1 MSTLPNSGFTGA
13 LYTYPWDLSDEGVD
27 QALDRIVD
35 LTGCTE
41 IQLAPSYHVS
51 NYFLP
56 HNPKSPI
63 RFGEKGA
70 VYYTPELSRYEDTS
84 LKPYVSPSVTTPDY
98 FERLV
103 DAINR
108 RGLVFSAWN
117 VYFFNH
123 HLTEKHP
130 EIAKHDVFGTPYI
143 GQISPSSSDAQEFAV
158 ALTQEV
164 MDRFKP
170 HAVRVEALQRQMWR
184 HGMLKNKFQ
193 GDITERCQF
202 LLGVCF
208 NPASMRNAEE
218 AGMDAAS
225 FRREVDA
232 WLRVELARIPTESD
246 LQESA
251 DAEWLAN
258 AFDGR
263 LREYLDVLNA
273 HTTSLWLRV
282 AEVIRKGGGKVQ
294 SDYLTQG
301 IRTDTNGLEPRINQH
316 IDRLTTGLPT
326 NEDDAKAQMRAY
338 LDMIAPGGE
347 VFVPVG
353 PGNITEAA
361 PLVERTMAA
370 ANAGAAGAL
379 FYNYGLMREEV
390 LRFVG
395 EAMKGVPGGDA
406 GTA

>member
-1 MSTLPNSGFTGA
+1 MPSNDFVGA
-13 LYTYPWDLSDEGVD
+13 LYTYPWDLFDDGVEE
-27 QALDRIVD
+27 ALDRIVE

-63 RFGEKGA
+63 RFGENGA
-70 VYYTPELSRYEDTS
+70 IFYRPELSRYEATE

-103 DAINR
+103 DAITR

-123 HLTEKHP
+123 YLSEKHP
-130 EIAKHDVFGTPYI
+130 EFAKHDVFGTPYV
-143 GQISPSSSDAQEFAV
+143 GQLSPSSKDAQEFAV
-158 ALTQEV
+158 ALTQEI
-164 MDRFKP
+164 MDRFRP
-170 HAVRVEALQRQMWR
+170 HAVRIEALQRQMWR

-193 GDITERCQF
+193 GEITERCQF

-218 AGMDAAS
+218 AGMDAAG

-232 WLRVELARIPTESD
+232 WLRAELARIPTEDD
-246 LQESA
+246 LSLLA

-263 LREYLDVLNA
+263 LRQYLDILNS
-273 HTTSLWLRV
+273 HTTDLWLRV
-282 AEVIRKGGGKVQ
+282 AEVIKKGGGKVQ
-294 SDYLTQG
+294 SDYLAHG
-301 IRTDTNGLEPRINQH
+301 IRTDTNGLEPRINRH
-316 IDRLTTGLPT
+316 IDRLTAGLPAT
-326 NEDDAKAQMRAY
+326 EDDVRAQMRAY
-338 LDMIAPGGE
+338 LDMIEPGGE

-361 PLVERTMAA
+361 PLVERTRAVA
-370 ANAGAAGAL
+370 EAGASGAL
-379 FYNYGLMREEV
+379 FYNYGLMREGV

-395 EAMKGVPGGDA
+395 EAMRGVPQAVA
-406 GTA
+406 GNA

>member
-1 MSTLPNSGFTGA
+1 MSNPNFTGA

-27 QALDRIVD
+27 DALDRIID

-56 HNPKSPI
+56 HSPLAPI
-63 RFGEKGA
+63 RFGENGA
-70 VYYTPELSRYEDTS
+70 IYYRPDLSRYEATE
-84 LKPYVSPSVTTPDY
+84 LKPYVSPTVTTHDY

-103 DAINR
+103 DAIDR
-108 RGLVFSAWN
+108 KGLVFSAWN

-123 HLTEKHP
+123 QLTEKHP
-130 EIAKHDVFGTPYI
+130 EFAKHDAFGMPYI
-143 GQISPSSSDAQEFAV
+143 GQISPSSKDAQEFAV
-158 ALTQEV
+158 ALTQEI
-164 MDRFKP
+164 MDRFRP

-218 AGMDAAS
+218 AGMDAEN
-225 FRREVDA
+225 FRRDVDA
-232 WLRVELARIPTESD
+232 WLRAELARIPSEDD
-246 LQESA
+246 LTMPA

-258 AFDGR
+258 SFDGR
-263 LREYLDVLNA
+263 LRKYLDILNT
-273 HTTSLWLRV
+273 HTTDLWLRV
-282 AEVIRKGGGKVQ
+282 AEVIKRGGGKVQ
-294 SDYLTQG
+294 SDYLAHG
-301 IRTDTNGLEPRINQH
+301 VRTDTNGLEPRINKH
-316 IDRLTTGLPT
+316 IDRLTAGLPAS
-326 NEDDAKAQMRAY
+326 DSDAGSHMQNY
-338 LDMIAPGGE
+338 LEMIAPGGE

-361 PLVERTMAA
+361 PLVERTRAA
-370 ANAGAAGAL
+370 AEAGAAGAL
-379 FYNYGLMREEV
+379 FYNYGLMREGV

-395 EAMKGVPGGDA
+395 EAMRSVP
-406 GTA
+406 

>member
-1 MSTLPNSGFTGA
+1 MTNNGFVGA
-13 LYTYPWDLSDEGVD
+13 LYTYPWDLADEGVD
-27 QALDRIVD
+27 DALDRIVD

-41 IQLAPSYHVS
+41 IQLTPSYHVS

-63 RFGEKGA
+63 RFGENGA
-70 VYYTPELSRYEDTS
+70 VYYTPQLSRYEGTQ
-84 LKPYVSPSVTTPDY
+84 LKPHVSPSVTTPDY

-103 DAINR
+103 EAITR
-108 RGLVFSAWN
+108 KGLVFSAWN

-123 HLTEKHP
+123 YLSGKHP
-130 EIAKHDVFGTPYI
+130 QFAKHDVFGTPYI
-143 GQISPSSSDAQEFAV
+143 GQISPSSRDAQEFAV

-164 MDRFKP
+164 MDRFGP
-170 HAVRVEALQRQMWR
+170 HAVRVEALQRQSWR

-193 GDITERCQF
+193 GDISERCQF

-218 AGMDAAS
+218 AGMDAAG
-225 FRREVDA
+225 FRGEVDV
-232 WLRVELARIPTESD
+232 WLRAELARMPTEQG
-246 LQESA
+246 LQQPA

-273 HTTSLWLRV
+273 HTTDLWLRV
-282 AEVIRKGGGKVQ
+282 AEVIKRGGGKVQ
-294 SDYLTQG
+294 SDYLAQG
-301 IRTDTNGLEPRINQH
+301 IRTDTNGLEPRINGR
-316 IDRLTTGLPT
+316 IDRLTTGLST
-326 NEDDAKAQMRAY
+326 DGAEAKAQMRGY

-353 PGNITEAA
+353 PGNIMEAA
-361 PLVERTMAA
+361 PVVERTRAA
-370 ANAGAAGAL
+370 ADAGASGAL
-379 FYNYGLMREEV
+379 FYNYGLMREGV

-395 EAMKGVPGGDA
+395 EAVRSVRQGDA

>member
-1 MSTLPNSGFTGA
+1 MPSNDFVGA
-13 LYTYPWDLSDEGVD
+13 LYTYPWDLSDDGVEE
-27 QALDRIVD
+27 ALDRIVD

-63 RFGEKGA
+63 RFGENGA
-70 VYYTPELSRYEDTS
+70 IFYRPQLSRYEATE

-103 DAINR
+103 DAITR

-123 HLTEKHP
+123 YLSEKYP
-130 EIAKHDVFGTPYI
+130 QFAKHDVFGTPYV
-143 GQISPSSSDAQEFAV
+143 GQLSPSSKDAQEFAV
-158 ALTQEV
+158 ALTQEI
-164 MDRFKP
+164 MDRFRP
-170 HAVRVEALQRQMWR
+170 HAVRIEALQRQMWR

-193 GDITERCQF
+193 GEITERCQF

-218 AGMDAAS
+218 AGMDAVG

-232 WLRVELARIPTESD
+232 WLRAELAGIPTEDD
-246 LQESA
+246 LSLLA
-251 DAEWLAN
+251 DAEWMAN

-263 LREYLDVLNA
+263 LRQYLDILNS
-273 HTTSLWLRV
+273 HTTDLWLRV
-282 AEVIRKGGGKVQ
+282 AEVIKKGGGKVQ
-294 SDYLTQG
+294 SDYLAHG
-301 IRTDTNGLEPRINQH
+301 IRTDTNGLEPRINRH
-316 IDRLTTGLPT
+316 IDRLTAGLPAT
-326 NEDDAKAQMRAY
+326 ENDARAQMRAY
-338 LDMIAPGGE
+338 LDMIEPGGE

-361 PLVERTMAA
+361 PLVERTRAVA
-370 ANAGAAGAL
+370 EAGASGAL
-379 FYNYGLMREEV
+379 FYNYGLMREGV

-395 EAMKGVPGGDA
+395 EAMRGVPQA
-406 GTA
+406 GAGNA

>member
-1 MSTLPNSGFTGA
+1 MANNDFVGA
-13 LYTYPWDLSDEGVD
+13 LYTYPWDLVDDGVD
-27 QALDRIVD
+27 AALDRIVD
-35 LTGCTE
+35 LTGCSE

-63 RFGEKGA
+63 RFGENGA
-70 VYYTPELSRYEDTS
+70 VFFTPELSRYEATEI
-84 LKPYVSPSVTTPDY
+84 KPHVSGCVTTPDY

-108 RGLVFSAWN
+108 KGLVFSAWN

-123 HLTEKHP
+123 YLSEKHP
-130 EIAKHDVFGTPYI
+130 QFAKHDVFGTPYV
-143 GQISPSSSDAQEFAV
+143 GQLSPSSKDAQEFAV

-164 MDRFKP
+164 MDRFHP
-170 HAVRVEALQRQMWR
+170 HAVRIEALQRQMWR
-184 HGMLKNKFQ
+184 HGMLKSKFQ

-208 NPASMRNAEE
+208 NPASMQNAEQ
-218 AGMDAAS
+218 AGMDAVS
-225 FRREVDA
+225 FRRDVDA
-232 WLRVELARIPTESD
+232 WLRTELAKIPTE
-246 LQESA
+246 QELREPA
-251 DAEWLAN
+251 DVEWLAE

-263 LREYLDVLNA
+263 LRQYLDVLNG
-273 HTTSLWLRV
+273 HTTHLWLRV
-282 AEVIRKGGGKVQ
+282 AEVIKKGGGKVQ
-294 SDYLTQG
+294 SDYLAHG
-301 IRTDTNGLEPRINQH
+301 IRTDTNGLEPRINKQ
-316 IDRLTTGLPT
+316 IDRLTAGLPSI
-326 NEDDAKAQMRAY
+326 EDDAKAQMREY

-361 PLVERTMAA
+361 PLVERTRAA
-370 ANAGAAGAL
+370 AEAGAAGAL
-379 FYNYGLMREEV
+379 FYNYGLMREGV

-395 EAMKGVPGGDA
+395 EAMRGVPQADA

>member
-1 MSTLPNSGFTGA
+1 MTSNDFVGA
-13 LYTYPWDLSDEGVD
+13 LYTYPWDLSDDGVEE
-27 QALDRIVD
+27 ALDRIVG

-63 RFGEKGA
+63 RFGENGA
-70 VYYTPELSRYEDTS
+70 IFYRPQLSRYEATE

-103 DAINR
+103 DAITR

-123 HLTEKHP
+123 YLSEKHP
-130 EIAKHDVFGTPYI
+130 EFAKHDVFGTPYV
-143 GQISPSSSDAQEFAV
+143 GQLSPSSKDAQEFAV
-158 ALTQEV
+158 ALTQEI
-164 MDRFKP
+164 MDRFRP
-170 HAVRVEALQRQMWR
+170 HAVRIEALQRQMWR

-193 GDITERCQF
+193 GEITERCQF

-218 AGMDAAS
+218 AGMDAVG

-232 WLRVELARIPTESD
+232 WLRAELAGIPTEDD
-246 LQESA
+246 LSLLA

-263 LREYLDVLNA
+263 LRQYLDILNS
-273 HTTSLWLRV
+273 HTTDLWLRV
-282 AEVIRKGGGKVQ
+282 AEVIKKGGGKVQ
-294 SDYLTQG
+294 SDYLAHG
-301 IRTDTNGLEPRINQH
+301 IRTDTNGLEPRINRH
-316 IDRLTTGLPT
+316 IDRLTAGLPAT
-326 NEDDAKAQMRAY
+326 EDDARAQMRAY
-338 LDMIAPGGE
+338 LDMIEPGGE

-361 PLVERTMAA
+361 PLVERTRAVA
-370 ANAGAAGAL
+370 EAGASGAL
-379 FYNYGLMREEV
+379 FYNYGLMREGV

-395 EAMKGVPGGDA
+395 EAMRGVPQA
-406 GTA
+406 GAGNA

>member
-1 MSTLPNSGFTGA
+1 MTSNGFVGA
-13 LYTYPWDLSDEGVD
+13 LYTYPWDLVDDGVD
-27 QALDRIVD
+27 VALDRIVD

-63 RFGEKGA
+63 RFGENGA
-70 VYYTPELSRYEDTS
+70 IFYRPELSRYKATEI
-84 LKPYVSPSVTTPDY
+84 KPYVSPIVTTPDY

-108 RGLVFSAWN
+108 KGLVFSAWN

-123 HLTEKHP
+123 YLSEKHP
-130 EIAKHDVFGTPYI
+130 QFAKHDVFGTPYI
-143 GQISPSSSDAQEFAV
+143 GQISPSSKDAQEFAV
-158 ALTQEV
+158 ALTQET
-164 MDRFKP
+164 MDRFQP
-170 HAVRVEALQRQMWR
+170 HAVRIEALQRQMWR

-218 AGMDAAS
+218 AGMDVDG
-225 FRREVDA
+225 FRNEVDS
-232 WLRVELARIPTESD
+232 WLRSELARIPTEQD
-246 LQESA
+246 LSQLA
-251 DAEWLAN
+251 DEEWLAN

-263 LREYLDVLNA
+263 LRQYLDILNT
-273 HTTSLWLRV
+273 HTTDLWLRV
-282 AEVIRKGGGKVQ
+282 AEVIKKGGGKVQ
-294 SDYLTQG
+294 SDYLAHG
-301 IRTDTNGLEPRINQH
+301 IRTDTNGLEPRINKH
-316 IDRLTTGLPT
+316 IDRLTAGLPAS
-326 NEDDAKAQMRAY
+326 EDDARAQMRAY

-361 PLVERTMAA
+361 PLVERTKAVA
-370 ANAGAAGAL
+370 EAGASGAL
-379 FYNYGLMREEV
+379 FYNYGLMREGV

-395 EAMKGVPGGDA
+395 EAMRGVPQVDA
-406 GTA
+406 GNA

>member
-1 MSTLPNSGFTGA
+1 MTDNNFVGA
-13 LYTYPWDLSDEGVD
+13 LYTYPWDLVDDGVD
-27 QALDRIVD
+27 AALDRIVD

-63 RFGEKGA
+63 RFGENGA
-70 VYYTPELSRYEDTS
+70 VFYRPELSRYEATEI
-84 LKPYVSPSVTTPDY
+84 KPYVSECVTTLDY

-103 DAINR
+103 NAIDR
-108 RGLVFSAWN
+108 KGFVFSAWN

-123 HLTEKHP
+123 HLSEKHP
-130 EIAKHDVFGTPYI
+130 QFAKHDVFGTPYI
-143 GQISPSSSDAQEFAV
+143 GQISPSSKDAQEFAV
-158 ALTQEV
+158 SLTQEI
-164 MDRFKP
+164 MDRFRP
-170 HAVRVEALQRQMWR
+170 HAVRVEALQRQTWR

-218 AGMDAAS
+218 AGMDAVG
-225 FRREVDA
+225 FRREVDT
-232 WLRVELARIPTESD
+232 WLRAELAKIPTEDD
-246 LQESA
+246 LSLPA
-251 DAEWLAN
+251 DEEWIAN

-263 LREYLDVLNA
+263 LRKYLDILNA
-273 HTTSLWLRV
+273 HTTNLWLRV
-282 AEVIRKGGGKVQ
+282 AEVIKKGGAKVQ
-294 SDYLTQG
+294 SDYLAHG
-301 IRTDTNGLEPRINQH
+301 IRTDTNGLEPRINKH
-316 IDRLTTGLPT
+316 IDRLTAGLPAT
-326 NEDDAKAQMRAY
+326 EDDAKAQMRAY

-361 PLVERTMAA
+361 PLVERTRAA
-370 ANAGAAGAL
+370 AEAGAAGAL

-390 LRFVG
+390 LGFVG
-395 EAMKGVPGGDA
+395 EAMRGVPQANAGGE
-406 GTA
+406 

>member
-1 MSTLPNSGFTGA
+1 MTSNRFTGA
-13 LYTYPWDLSDEGVD
+13 LYTYPWDLSNEGVG
-27 QALDRIVD
+27 QALDRIID

-41 IQLAPSYHVS
+41 IQLTPGYHVS

-56 HNPKSPI
+56 HNPRSPI
-63 RFGEKGA
+63 RFGENGA
-70 VYYTPELSRYEDTS
+70 VFYRPELSRYEATA

-103 DAINR
+103 EAIDR
-108 RGLVFSAWN
+108 KGLVFSAWN

-123 HLTEKHP
+123 HLSEKYP
-130 EIAKHDVFGTPYI
+130 EFAKHDVFGTPYI
-143 GQISPSSSDAQEFAV
+143 GQVSPSSKDAQEYAV
-158 ALTQEV
+158 ALTQEI

-202 LLGVCF
+202 LLSVCF

-218 AGMDAAS
+218 AGMDATG

-232 WLRVELARIPTESD
+232 WLRAELARIPTEQD
-246 LQESA
+246 LQQPA
-251 DAEWLAN
+251 DSEWIAN

-263 LREYLDVLNA
+263 LRKYLDILNA
-273 HTTSLWLRV
+273 HTTDLWLRV

-294 SDYLTQG
+294 SDYLAHG
-301 IRTDTNGLEPRINQH
+301 IRTDTNGLEPRINKH
-316 IDRLTTGLPT
+316 IDRLTTGLPP
-326 NEDDAKAQMRAY
+326 DDADARAHIQKY

-361 PLVERTMAA
+361 PLVERTRAA

-379 FYNYGLMREEV
+379 FYNYGLMREGV

-395 EAMKGVPGGDA
+395 EAMRSVPQGDA
-406 GTA
+406 GSE

>member
-1 MSTLPNSGFTGA
+1 MSILPNNRFTGA

-27 QALDRIVD
+27 QALDRIID

-41 IQLAPSYHVS
+41 IQLTPGYHVS

-56 HNPKSPI
+56 HNPRSPI
-63 RFGEKGA
+63 RFGENGA
-70 VYYTPELSRYEDTS
+70 IFYTPELSRYEATS

-103 DAINR
+103 EAIDR

-123 HLTEKHP
+123 HLSEKHP
-130 EIAKHDVFGTPYI
+130 EFAKHDVFRTPYV
-143 GQISPSSSDAQEFAV
+143 GQISPSSRDAQEYAV
-158 ALTQEV
+158 ALTQEI

-208 NPASMRNAEE
+208 NPASVRNAEE
-218 AGMDAAS
+218 AGMDAVS
-225 FRREVDA
+225 FRQEVDT
-232 WLRVELARIPTESD
+232 WLRAELAGIPTE
-246 LQESA
+246 QELAQPA
-251 DAEWLAN
+251 DAEWIAN

-263 LREYLDVLNA
+263 LRTYLDVLNA
-273 HTTSLWLRV
+273 HTTDLWLRV

-294 SDYLTQG
+294 SDYLAHG
-301 IRTDTNGLEPRINQH
+301 VRTDTNGLEPRINEH
-316 IDRLTTGLPT
+316 IDRLTAGLPASD
-326 NEDDAKAQMRAY
+326 DDAKEQMRAY
-338 LDMIAPGGE
+338 IDMIAPGGE

-361 PLVERTMAA
+361 PLVERTRAA
-370 ANAGAAGAL
+370 ADAGAAGAL
-379 FYNYGLMREEV
+379 FYNYGLMREGV

-395 EAMKGVPGGDA
+395 EAMRSLP
-406 GTA
+406 

>member
-1 MSTLPNSGFTGA
+1 MAKNGFIGA
-13 LYTYPWDLSDEGVD
+13 LYTYPWDLVDDGVD
-27 QALDRIVD
+27 EALDRIVD
-35 LTGCTE
+35 LTGCSE

-63 RFGEKGA
+63 RFGENGA
-70 VYYTPELSRYEDTS
+70 VFFRPQLSRYDATEI
-84 LKPYVSPSVTTPDY
+84 KPHVSGCVTTPDY

-108 RGLVFSAWN
+108 KGLVFSAWN

-123 HLTEKHP
+123 HLSEKHP
-130 EIAKHDVFGTPYI
+130 QFAKHDVFGTPYV
-143 GQISPSSSDAQEFAV
+143 GQLSPSSKDAQEFAV

-164 MDRFKP
+164 MDRFHP
-170 HAVRVEALQRQMWR
+170 HAVRIEALQRQMWR

-208 NPASMRNAEE
+208 NPASVGNAEE
-218 AGMDAAS
+218 AGMDVAG
-225 FRREVDA
+225 FRGEVDA
-232 WLRVELARIPTESD
+232 WLRAELARIPTEQD
-246 LQESA
+246 LSQPA
-251 DAEWLAN
+251 DAEWMAE

-263 LREYLDVLNA
+263 LRQYLDVLNG
-273 HTTSLWLRV
+273 HTTHLWLRV
-282 AEVIRKGGGKVQ
+282 AEVIKKGGGKVQ
-294 SDYLTQG
+294 SDYLADG
-301 IRTDTNGLEPRINQH
+301 IRTDTNGLEPRINKH
-316 IDRLTTGLPT
+316 IDRLTAGLPAT
-326 NEDDAKAQMRAY
+326 EDDAKAQMREY
-338 LDMIAPGGE
+338 LDIIAPGGE

-353 PGNITEAA
+353 PGNITEAT
-361 PLVERTMAA
+361 PLVERTRAA
-370 ANAGAAGAL
+370 AEAGAAGAL

-390 LRFVG
+390 LGFVG
-395 EAMKGVPGGDA
+395 EALRSVPRGDA

>member
-1 MSTLPNSGFTGA
+1 MTSNGFVGA
-13 LYTYPWDLSDEGVD
+13 LYTYPWDLVDDGVD
-27 QALDRIVD
+27 VALDRIVD

-63 RFGEKGA
+63 RFGENGA
-70 VYYTPELSRYEDTS
+70 IFYRPELSRYKATEI
-84 LKPYVSPSVTTPDY
+84 KPYVSPIVTTPDY

-108 RGLVFSAWN
+108 KGLVFSAWN

-123 HLTEKHP
+123 YLSEKHP
-130 EIAKHDVFGTPYI
+130 QFAKHDVFGTPYI
-143 GQISPSSSDAQEFAV
+143 GQLSPSSKDAQEFAV

-164 MDRFKP
+164 MDRFRP

-218 AGMDAAS
+218 AGMDVDG
-225 FRREVDA
+225 FRNEVDS
-232 WLRVELARIPTESD
+232 WLRSELARIPAEQD
-246 LQESA
+246 LSRLA
-251 DAEWLAN
+251 DEEWLAN

-263 LREYLDVLNA
+263 LRQYLDILNT
-273 HTTSLWLRV
+273 HTTDLWLRV
-282 AEVIRKGGGKVQ
+282 AEVIKKGGGKVQ
-294 SDYLTQG
+294 SDYLAHG
-301 IRTDTNGLEPRINQH
+301 IRTDTNGLEPRINKH
-316 IDRLTTGLPT
+316 IDRLTAGLPAS
-326 NEDDAKAQMRAY
+326 EDDARAQMRAY

-361 PLVERTMAA
+361 PLVERTKAVA
-370 ANAGAAGAL
+370 EAGASGAL
-379 FYNYGLMREEV
+379 FYNYGLMREGV

-395 EAMKGVPGGDA
+395 EAMRGVPQVDA
-406 GTA
+406 GNA

>member
-1 MSTLPNSGFTGA
+1 MANNDFVGA
-13 LYTYPWDLSDEGVD
+13 LYTYPWDLSDDGVD
-27 QALDRIVD
+27 AALDRIVD
-35 LTGCTE
+35 LTGCSE

-63 RFGEKGA
+63 RFGENGA
-70 VYYTPELSRYEDTS
+70 VFFTPELSRYEATEI
-84 LKPYVSPSVTTPDY
+84 KPHVSGCVTTPDY

-108 RGLVFSAWN
+108 KGLVFSAWN

-123 HLTEKHP
+123 YLSEKHP
-130 EIAKHDVFGTPYI
+130 QFAKHDVFGTPYV
-143 GQISPSSSDAQEFAV
+143 GQFSPSSKDAQEFAV

-164 MDRFKP
+164 MDRFHP
-170 HAVRVEALQRQMWR
+170 HAVRIEALQRQMWR

-208 NPASMRNAEE
+208 NPASMQNAEQ
-218 AGMDAAS
+218 AGMDAVS
-225 FRREVDA
+225 FRRDVDA
-232 WLRVELARIPTESD
+232 WLRTELAKIPTE
-246 LQESA
+246 QELREPA
-251 DAEWLAN
+251 DVEWLAE

-263 LREYLDVLNA
+263 LRQYLDVLNG
-273 HTTSLWLRV
+273 HTTHLWLRV
-282 AEVIRKGGGKVQ
+282 AEVIKKGGGKVQ
-294 SDYLTQG
+294 SDYLAHG
-301 IRTDTNGLEPRINQH
+301 IRTDTNGLEPRINKQ
-316 IDRLTTGLPT
+316 IDRLTAGLPSI
-326 NEDDAKAQMRAY
+326 EDDARAHIQKY

-361 PLVERTMAA
+361 PLVERTRAA
-370 ANAGAAGAL
+370 AEAGASGAL
-379 FYNYGLMREEV
+379 FYNYGLMREGV

-395 EAMKGVPGGDA
+395 EAMRGVTLGDA

>member
-1 MSTLPNSGFTGA
+1 MTNNPFVGA
-13 LYTYPWDLSDEGVD
+13 LYTYPWDLADEGVD
-27 QALDRIVD
+27 EALDRIVD

-63 RFGEKGA
+63 RFGENGA
-70 VYYTPELSRYEDTS
+70 IFYRPELSRYEATEI
-84 LKPYVSPSVTTPDY
+84 KPYVSECVTTPNF

-103 DAINR
+103 NAIDR
-108 RGLVFSAWN
+108 KGFVFSAWN

-123 HLTEKHP
+123 HLSEKHP
-130 EIAKHDVFGTPYI
+130 QFAKHDVFGTPYI
-143 GQISPSSSDAQEFAV
+143 GQLSPSSRDAQEFAV
-158 ALTQEV
+158 AITQEI
-164 MDRFKP
+164 MDRFRP

-193 GDITERCQF
+193 GDISERCQF

-218 AGMDAAS
+218 AGMDAVG
-225 FRREVDA
+225 FRREVDT
-232 WLRVELARIPTESD
+232 WLRTELAKIPTEDD
-246 LQESA
+246 LSLPA
-251 DAEWLAN
+251 DEEWIAN

-263 LREYLDVLNA
+263 LRKYLDILNA
-273 HTTSLWLRV
+273 HTTNLWLRV
-282 AEVIRKGGGKVQ
+282 AEVIKKGGGKVQ
-294 SDYLTQG
+294 SDYLAHG
-301 IRTDTNGLEPRINQH
+301 IRTDTNGLEPRINKH
-316 IDRLTTGLPT
+316 IDRLTAGLPAT
-326 NEDDAKAQMRAY
+326 EDDAKAQMRAY
-338 LDMIAPGGE
+338 LDMIAPGVE

-361 PLVERTMAA
+361 PLVERTRAA
-370 ANAGAAGAL
+370 AEAGAAGAL

-390 LRFVG
+390 LGFVG
-395 EAMKGVPGGDA
+395 EAMRSV
-406 GTA
+406 T

>member
-1 MSTLPNSGFTGA
+1 MSNPNFTGA

-27 QALDRIVD
+27 DALDRIID

-56 HNPKSPI
+56 HNPLAPI
-63 RFGEKGA
+63 RFGENGA
-70 VYYTPELSRYEDTS
+70 IYYRPDLSRYEATE
-84 LKPYVSPSVTTPDY
+84 LKPYVSPIVTTHDY

-103 DAINR
+103 DAIDR
-108 RGLVFSAWN
+108 KGLVFSAWN

-123 HLTEKHP
+123 HLTGKHP
-130 EIAKHDVFGTPYI
+130 EFAKHDAFGTPYI
-143 GQISPSSSDAQEFAV
+143 GQISPSSKDAQAFAV
-158 ALTQEV
+158 ALTQEI
-164 MDRFKP
+164 MDRFRP

-218 AGMDAAS
+218 AGMDAEN
-225 FRREVDA
+225 FRRDVDA
-232 WLRVELARIPTESD
+232 WLRVELARIPSEDELTMP
-246 LQESA
+246 A
-251 DAEWLAN
+251 DAEWVAG

-263 LREYLDVLNA
+263 LREYLDILNT
-273 HTTSLWLRV
+273 HTTDLWLRV
-282 AEVIRKGGGKVQ
+282 AEVIKRGGGKVQ
-294 SDYLTQG
+294 SDYLAHG
-301 IRTDTNGLEPRINQH
+301 VRTDTNGLEPRINRH
-316 IDRLTTGLPT
+316 IDRLTAGLPAS
-326 NEDDAKAQMRAY
+326 DSDAGSHIQNY
-338 LDMIAPGGE
+338 LEMIAPGGE

-361 PLVERTMAA
+361 PLVERTRAA
-370 ANAGAAGAL
+370 AEAGAAGAL
-379 FYNYGLMREEV
+379 FYNYGLMREGV

-395 EAMKGVPGGDA
+395 EAMRSVP
-406 GTA
+406 

>member
-1 MSTLPNSGFTGA
+1 MTNNDFVGA
-13 LYTYPWDLSDEGVD
+13 LYTYPWDLVDDGVAA
-27 QALDRIVD
+27 ALDRIVD
-35 LTGCTE
+35 LTGCSE

-63 RFGEKGA
+63 RFGENGA
-70 VYYTPELSRYEDTS
+70 VFFTPELSRYESTEI
-84 LKPYVSPSVTTPDY
+84 KPYVSPSVNTPDY

-103 DAINR
+103 EAINR

-123 HLTEKHP
+123 HLSEKHP
-130 EIAKHDVFGTPYI
+130 QFAKHDVFGTPYI
-143 GQISPSSSDAQEFAV
+143 GQLSPSSKDAQEFAV
-158 ALTQEV
+158 ALTQEI
-164 MDRFKP
+164 MDRFQP
-170 HAVRVEALQRQMWR
+170 HAVRIEALQRQMWR

-218 AGMDAAS
+218 AGMDAVS
-225 FRREVDA
+225 FRRDVDA
-232 WLRVELARIPTESD
+232 WLRAELARIPTEQD
-246 LQESA
+246 LQQPA
-251 DAEWLAN
+251 NAEWLAE

-263 LREYLDVLNA
+263 LRQYLDILNA
-273 HTTSLWLRV
+273 HTTDLWLRV
-282 AEVIRKGGGKVQ
+282 ADVIKKGGGKVQ
-294 SDYLTQG
+294 SDYLAQG
-301 IRTDTNGLEPRINQH
+301 VRTDTNGLEPRINKH
-316 IDRLTTGLPT
+316 IDRLTTGLPAI
-326 NEDDAKAQMRAY
+326 EDDARAHTQKY
-338 LDMIAPGGE
+338 LNMIAPGSE

-353 PGNITEAA
+353 PGNITKAA
-361 PLVERTMAA
+361 PLVERTRAA
-370 ANAGAAGAL
+370 AEAGASGAL

-390 LRFVG
+390 LGFVG
-395 EAMKGVPGGDA
+395 EALRSVPRGDA

>member
-1 MSTLPNSGFTGA
+1 MTDNTFVGA
-13 LYTYPWDLSDEGVD
+13 LYTYPWDLVDDGVD
-27 QALDRIVD
+27 AALDRIVD
-35 LTGCTE
+35 LTGCSE

-63 RFGEKGA
+63 RFGENGA
-70 VYYTPELSRYEDTS
+70 IFYRPELSRYESTE

-108 RGLVFSAWN
+108 KGLVFSAWN

-123 HLTEKHP
+123 HLSEKHP
-130 EIAKHDVFGTPYI
+130 QFAKHDVFGTPYV
-143 GQISPSSSDAQEFAV
+143 GQISPSSTDAQEFAV

-164 MDRFKP
+164 MDRFQP
-170 HAVRVEALQRQMWR
+170 HAVRIEALQRQMWR

-218 AGMDAAS
+218 AGMDAVG
-225 FRREVDA
+225 FRGELDA
-232 WLRVELARIPTESD
+232 WLRAELARIPTEQD
-246 LQESA
+246 LQRPA
-251 DAEWLAN
+251 DEEWLAN

-263 LREYLDVLNA
+263 LRKYLDVLNT
-273 HTTSLWLRV
+273 HTTDLWLRV
-282 AEVIRKGGGKVQ
+282 AEVIKEGGGKVQ
-294 SDYLTQG
+294 SDYLAHG
-301 IRTDTNGLEPRINQH
+301 IRTDTNGLEPRINKH
-316 IDRLTTGLPT
+316 IDRLTAGLPAT
-326 NEDDAKAQMRAY
+326 EDDARAQMRAY

-353 PGNITEAA
+353 PGNITEAV
-361 PLVERTMAA
+361 PLVERTRAA
-370 ANAGAAGAL
+370 AEAGAAGAL

-390 LRFVG
+390 LGFVG
-395 EAMKGVPGGDA
+395 EAMRGVPQANA
-406 GTA
+406 GRE